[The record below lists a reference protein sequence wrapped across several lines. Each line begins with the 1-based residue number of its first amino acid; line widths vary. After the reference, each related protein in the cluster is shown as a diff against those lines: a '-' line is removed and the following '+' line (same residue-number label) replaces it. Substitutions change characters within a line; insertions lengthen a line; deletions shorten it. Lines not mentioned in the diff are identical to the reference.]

1 MDAKEF
7 LAELRVPAE
16 RGFITAAKRVGACLG
31 ADCGFSLEEIDE
43 LNIAIAQAC
52 ENTIDACED
61 IWGEASGATLAL
73 KYGRTERGM
82 AVEVEAAE
90 PTADAR
96 LTAGQRRHERVLSRH
111 RDVEMDRI
119 AQEMIRFFVDD
130 YRSRV
135 DARRGH
141 VHFRMVKYRV
151 G

>member
-1 MDAKEF
+1 MDEREF
-7 LAELRVPAE
+7 LAELKIPAE
-16 RGFITAAKRVGACLG
+16 RDFITAAKRVGACLG
-31 ADCGFSLEEIDE
+31 ADLGFTLEEIDD

-61 IWGEASGATLAL
+61 IWGPESGATLNL
-73 KYGRTERGM
+73 QYGHTGRGIS
-82 AVEVEAAE
+82 VEVEAAQ
-90 PTADAR
+90 PTAAAR
-96 LTAGQRRHERVLSRH
+96 LVASERRHKQALART

-135 DARRGH
+135 DAGSGH